1 MEDVNKFYEWLL
13 KVGSIHLADNNRMDK
28 AYQIVYNNS
37 IDLRKL
43 KGSINLRKRKECTQ
57 SI

>member
-1 MEDVNKFYEWLL
+1 MEDVNKFYDWLL
-13 KVGSIHLADNNRMDK
+13 KVGSVHLADNNRMDK

-37 IDLRKL
+37 IDLRKP
-43 KGSINLRKRKECTQ
+43 KGSIDLRKKKCTQ

>member
-1 MEDVNKFYEWLL
+1 MEDVNKFYDWLL
-13 KVGSIHLADNNRMDK
+13 KVGSVHLADNNRMDK

-37 IDLRKL
+37 IDLRKP
-43 KGSINLRKRKECTQ
+43 KGSINLKKKKCTQ